1 MSGAACAIDIPPEIP
16 RISVTKI
23 VVTQYVTVF
32 SFISLLHRIK
42 CTVVGRYVEDSQ
54 RNPAVTR
61 RKMLVN

>member
-1 MSGAACAIDIPPEIP
+1 MSELN
-16 RISVTKI
+16 
-23 VVTQYVTVF
+23 VTVF